1 MSYERKDV
9 SGLARELGVSAA
21 LIYRW
26 REEYSQYGKG
36 SFPGNGITKM
46 TPEAKELSDMKKRW
60 ASFPRAIVDLWIYQE
75 VL

>member
-1 MSYERKDV
+1 V
-9 SGLARELGVSAA
+9 SGLARELGVSAT